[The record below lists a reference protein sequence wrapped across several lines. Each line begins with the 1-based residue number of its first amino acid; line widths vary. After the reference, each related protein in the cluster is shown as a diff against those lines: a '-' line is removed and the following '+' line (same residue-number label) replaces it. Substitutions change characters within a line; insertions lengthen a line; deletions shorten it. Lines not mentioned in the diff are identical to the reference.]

1 MGKVIGIDL
10 GTTNSVAC
18 IIELGEPRIV
28 INAEGARLTPSVV
41 GFSKDGERLVGE
53 IAKRQ
58 LLMYPEETIHS
69 IKRFIGRDYQEA
81 KIDIDRVA
89 FNVKPEGDSLTI
101 PVGDKSF
108 TPQQLSA
115 FVLQKVKK
123 SAEDFLGHPIT
134 EAVITVPAYF
144 NNKQRQAT
152 KDAGEIAGL
161 DVLRIINEPTAA
173 ALAYTVRRTTPS
185 TIAVYDFGG
194 GTFDISI
201 LDVDK
206 DIAEVRATAG
216 NNHLGGTDI
225 DARLV
230 DWLIDEFKKSSGID
244 VSRDRIVRQRLLEAA
259 EKAKIDLSSSME
271 SEIHLPFLAADD
283 SGPKHL
289 QVLLTR
295 ATLEFLVDDIIQ
307 KTITEC
313 EKALKE
319 AKIDPSEIDE
329 ILLVGGS
336 SRIPRVQ
343 ELIKKLFNRPL
354 NKRFNPDEVVAI
366 GAALQAGMLS
376 GTVTDVTLL
385 DVTNFSLGIET
396 TGKKYARL
404 IPKGSTVPVVRSQMV
419 STVIDNQKSV
429 RIHVLQGESL
439 LAADNISL
447 GDFELNKIQPAPR
460 GMPRIKVSF
469 TIDTDGIVSVTAREV
484 STGATQSITIHSR
497 ASMASV
503 EIEQAMDELDGFDRA
518 DEAKEEVEDI
528 RQTVERQ
535 LYSMENFLR
544 DNKPK
549 LKKRAITDTE
559 QALKRGRMALVKQ
572 ADNSSLE
579 ALSQYLSSYQDHL
592 ESEVSDEKDETG
604 VSIY

>member
-18 IIELGEPRIV
+18 IVEHGEPRIV

-58 LLMYPEETIHS
+58 LLMYPEDTIHS
-69 IKRFIGRDYQEA
+69 IKRFIGRDYDEA

-89 FNVKPEGDSLTI
+89 FSVEASDDGLLI
-101 PVGDKSF
+101 PVGDKTYS
-108 TPQQLSA
+108 PQQLSA

-123 SAEDFLGHPIT
+123 SVDDFLGEPIS

-152 KDAGEIAGL
+152 RDAGEIAGL

-173 ALAYTVRRTTPS
+173 ALAYAVRRTAPS

-206 DIAEVRATAG
+206 DIAEVRSTAG

-230 DWLIDEFKKSSGID
+230 DWLVEEFKKSSGID
-244 VSRDRIVRQRLLEAA
+244 VSRDRMVRQRLLEAA
-259 EKAKIDLSSSME
+259 EKAKIDLSTSME

-283 SGPKHL
+283 GGPKHL
-289 QVLLTR
+289 QTVLTR
-295 ATLEFLVDDIIQ
+295 ATLEFLIEDILQ
-307 KTITEC
+307 QTITEC
-313 EKALKE
+313 EKALSE
-319 AKIDPSEIDE
+319 AKIKPSEIDE
-329 ILLVGGS
+329 VVLVGGS
-336 SRIPRVQ
+336 SRIPKVQ
-343 ELIKKLFNRPL
+343 ELIKQLFDRPL
-354 NKRFNPDEVVAI
+354 NKSFNPDEVVAV
-366 GAALQAGMLS
+366 GAAVQAGMLG

-419 STVIDNQKSV
+419 STVSDNQKTV
-429 RIHVLQGESL
+429 RIHVLQGESA

-447 GDFELNKIQPAPR
+447 GDFELTGIEPAPR
-460 GMPRIKVSF
+460 GMPRIEVSF
-469 TIDTDGIVSVTAREV
+469 TIDTDGIVNVNARDV
-484 STGATQSITIHSR
+484 NTGVIQGMTIHSP
-497 ASMASV
+497 ASMTSQ
-503 EIEQAMDELDGFDRA
+503 EI
-518 DEAKEEVEDI
+518 DEAKDELGEFDREDELREESEDI
-528 RQTVERQ
+528 RQRVERQ
-535 LYSMENFLR
+535 LFGMESFLR
-544 DNKPK
+544 ENTIQ
-549 LKKRAITDTE
+549 LKKREIADTE
-559 QALKRGRMALVKQ
+559 QALKRGRMALVNR
-572 ADNSSLE
+572 ADSSSLE
-579 ALSQYLSSYQDHL
+579 ALSQYLTSYQTHL
-592 ESEVSDEKDETG
+592 EDRIAASEAAES
-604 VSIY
+604 SAS